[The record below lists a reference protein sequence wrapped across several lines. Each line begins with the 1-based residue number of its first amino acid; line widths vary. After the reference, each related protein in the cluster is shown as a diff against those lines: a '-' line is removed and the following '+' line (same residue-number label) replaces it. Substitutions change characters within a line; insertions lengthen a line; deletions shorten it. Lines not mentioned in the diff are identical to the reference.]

1 MLLIAIILFAFAL
14 QMVSVVVLASLLGAV
29 LATHVP
35 HHQEAPEGTLVTLP
49 CLSTSDGEHQFQ
61 FWMLDDDT
69 VIGPKNPGDRN
80 KYKYEVLSG
89 NLSITVI
96 FHLSS

>member
-1 MLLIAIILFAFAL
+1 
-14 QMVSVVVLASLLGAV
+14 MVPVVVLASLFGAV
-29 LATHVP
+29 LGGHL
-35 HHQEAPEGTLVTLP
+35 HQEAPEGTLVTLP
-49 CLSTSDGEHQFQ
+49 CLSTTDGEHQFQ

-96 FHLSS
+96 KLL